1 MTCEAV
7 SDIWTI
13 DCVKDAVVSEGRRS
27 RNWGGKPVAWW
38 RNRVLDQS
46 TDYEV
51 GSVDGWR

>member
-51 GSVDGWR
+51 GSVDGRR